1 MKGPW
6 RVAVLAVFFF
16 GLLVVLT
23 LRLWSLQLTEAAE
36 YQDQA
41 DRQQILIVSTPA
53 PRGDIV
59 DRNGVLLAGTRPALS
74 VVVNRKLIPVD
85 VEESVIQQLS
95 AFLGVPAAILRQEFE
110 EHGSGSRFTISEEIT
125 SAEALFLAE
134 HAEDFPGVAVEPVPV
149 RIYPLG
155 ETGGQF
161 IGYIGRPTE
170 EDIEAGVRSTD
181 RVGKA
186 GVERQYDTVLQGEPG
201 AVKYRIDAQGNIL
214 GLVNEQAPEPG
225 ETIQLTIDSAVQTQL
240 ESALADG
247 LQLARNAYN
256 PTCRPTHDDPKCPIR
271 AVGVVLDAKDGSVVA
286 MASVP
291 GFDPSIFVDGVSS
304 EEWTELL
311 DTAVFNNF
319 AIQGIYAPAST
330 FKAVAYVA
338 AMEEGIFPESAVQS
352 DTGQYFCDGLL
363 EFRFQDG
370 SPQLY
375 RDWKADGHGPVDLH
389 TALQSSCDLYFWE
402 VALKVW
408 RSSGQ
413 YDEALIQDWAREM
426 GFGADT
432 GIDLPFEQSGLIPD
446 RDWFDTQQAEGS
458 GRVRAEGGWSG
469 GDLMNTVIGQGD
481 VLVTPLQLA
490 TAYAAIVNGGTVWQP
505 RIVAG
510 VVGADGELAV
520 PNDPVILNELDLSQR
535 TVDFV
540 RQDLQLVVNG
550 AAGTARAAFESFGA
564 GVAQIGGKTGTGE
577 VIKSN
582 DPGKEVDTA
591 WFVGVAPVSDPDYV
605 VAIVIERGGSGGRIA
620 APTARQVL
628 QFLMLGEEGVTD
640 IVLGAEAD

>member
-6 RVAVLAVFFF
+6 RVAVLAVFFL

-41 DRQQILIVSTPA
+41 DRQQILLVSTPA

-59 DRNGVLLAGTRPALS
+59 DVNGVLMAGTRPALS
-74 VVVNRKLIPVD
+74 VVVNRKLIPVE
-85 VEESVIQQLS
+85 VEESVIQRL
-95 AFLGVPAAILRQEFE
+95 AVFLGIPAADLRQEFE
-110 EHGSGSRFTISEEIT
+110 DHGSGARFTVADEID
-125 SAEALFLAE
+125 SADALFLAE
-134 HAEDFPGVAVEPVPV
+134 HTEDFPGVAVEPVPV

-155 ETGGQF
+155 VTGGQF

-170 EDIEAGVRSTD
+170 ADIEAGVRSTD

-186 GVERQYDTVLQGEPG
+186 GVEREYDSELQGEPG

-214 GLVNEQAPEPG
+214 GLVNEQSPQPG
-225 ETIQLTIDSAVQTQL
+225 GTIQLTIDSAVQAQL

-256 PTCRPTHDDPKCPIR
+256 PTCRPVQEDPKCPIR

-291 GFDPSIFVDGVSS
+291 GYDPTIFVDGVSS
-304 EEWTELL
+304 DEWNELL
-311 DTAVFNNF
+311 ETAVFNNF

-330 FKAVAYVA
+330 FKAIAYVA
-338 AMEEGIFPESAVQS
+338 AMEEGIFPETAVQT
-352 DTGQYFCDGLL
+352 DTGQYFCEGLL

-370 SPQLY
+370 SPQVY

-389 TALQSSCDLYFWE
+389 TALQSSCDVYFWE

-413 YDEALIQDWAREM
+413 YDEALLQDWARKL
-426 GFGADT
+426 GFGVDT

-446 RDWFDTQQAEGS
+446 RAWFDEQQAEGS

-505 RIVAG
+505 RVVAG
-510 VVGADGELAV
+510 VLGADGEIAI
-520 PNDPVILNELDLSQR
+520 PNDPVILNDIPLAQR
-535 TVDFV
+535 TVDFI

-550 AAGTARAAFESFGA
+550 PAGTARAAFESFGP
-564 GVAQIGGKTGTGE
+564 GVEQIGGKTGTGE
-577 VIKSN
+577 VIKSA
-582 DPGKEVDTA
+582 DASKEVDTA
-591 WFVGVAPVSDPDYV
+591 WFVGVAPVSDPEYV

-640 IVLGAEAD
+640 IAEGAEAD